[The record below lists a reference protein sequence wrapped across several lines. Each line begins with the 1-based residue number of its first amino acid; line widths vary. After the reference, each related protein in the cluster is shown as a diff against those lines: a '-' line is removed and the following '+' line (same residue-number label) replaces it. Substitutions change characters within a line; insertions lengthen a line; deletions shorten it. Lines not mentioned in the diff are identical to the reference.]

1 MYRILRP
8 KNPVR
13 FTHDPDGRPEDT
25 PSMSMPLDSDSHRNA
40 AARFRNSDDLEPVR
54 RAAWSV
60 HAIDEAAEEVRA
72 IVAKHLTPTD
82 STKALQALN
91 HVYVG
96 APQNVKDAIVHNPDA
111 LLILEC
117 AAGEANAPLTKTVA
131 GPVLPQERTHA
142 AMLCLQQAT
151 RRLDAR
157 LAAAVVGLAMPGH
170 EAFYERNEGI
180 LPAGGLFGPAGA
192 DLLRDVVDCI
202 AGTPEGDDVAARL
215 MAMGGATAKLN
226 AAAAVEASREL
237 RDCDL
242 IALAQYSMAPAA
254 ALVAD
259 ASGRPVLTTP
269 DSAVLKLKE
278 LLAG

>member
-1 MYRILRP
+1 
-8 KNPVR
+8 
-13 FTHDPDGRPEDT
+13 
-25 PSMSMPLDSDSHRNA
+25 MSMPLDNDSHRNA
-40 AARFRNSDDLEPVR
+40 TARFRNSDDLEPVR
-54 RAAWSV
+54 QAAWSV

-117 AAGEANAPLTKTVA
+117 AAGEANAPLTKKIA

-151 RRLDAR
+151 RHLDAR

-170 EAFYERNEGI
+170 EAFYERNEDI
-180 LPAGGLFGPAGA
+180 LPGGGLFGPAGA

-202 AGTPEGDDVAARL
+202 ADTPESDDVAARF
-215 MAMGGATAKLN
+215 MAIGALYDGADKDVDEGQSTQRSLDDTDVRTAPGSPDARARLSDRSLQQKVKGTTAKLN
-226 AAAAVEASREL
+226 VAVAVEMAVRVAASDATSSPDR
-237 RDCDL
+237 
-242 IALAQYSMAPAA
+242 AP
-254 ALVAD
+254 
-259 ASGRPVLTTP
+259 
-269 DSAVLKLKE
+269 
-278 LLAG
+278 

>member
-1 MYRILRP
+1 
-8 KNPVR
+8 
-13 FTHDPDGRPEDT
+13 
-25 PSMSMPLDSDSHRNA
+25 MSMPLDNDSLRNA
-40 AARFRNSDDLEPVR
+40 TPRFRNSDDLEPVR
-54 RAAWSV
+54 QAAWSV

-91 HVYVG
+91 HVYAG

-117 AAGEANAPLTKTVA
+117 AAGEANAPLTKKVA

-142 AMLCLQQAT
+142 AILCLQQAT

-170 EAFYERNEGI
+170 EAFHERNEGI
-180 LPAGGLFGPAGA
+180 LPGGGLFGPAGA

-202 AGTPEGDDVAARL
+202 AGTPEGDDVAARFK
-215 MAMGGATAKLN
+215 AMGALYDSADKDVDEGQSRQRSKLN
-226 AAAAVEASREL
+226 VAVAVEMAVRVAASDATSSPDR
-237 RDCDL
+237 
-242 IALAQYSMAPAA
+242 AP
-254 ALVAD
+254 
-259 ASGRPVLTTP
+259 
-269 DSAVLKLKE
+269 
-278 LLAG
+278 

>member
-1 MYRILRP
+1 
-8 KNPVR
+8 
-13 FTHDPDGRPEDT
+13 
-25 PSMSMPLDSDSHRNA
+25 MSMPLDNDSHRNA
-40 AARFRNSDDLEPVR
+40 TVRFRNSDDLEPVR
-54 RAAWSV
+54 QAAWSV
-60 HAIDEAAEEVRA
+60 YATDEAAEEVRA

-91 HVYVG
+91 HVYAG

-157 LAAAVVGLAMPGH
+157 LAAAVVGLAVPGH
-170 EAFYERNEGI
+170 EAFYQRNESI
-180 LPAGGLFGPAGA
+180 LPGGRLFGPAGA

-215 MAMGGATAKLN
+215 MALGGATAKLN
-226 AAAAVEASREL
+226 VAVVVEMAVRVAASDATSSP
-237 RDCDL
+237 DL
-242 IALAQYSMAPAA
+242 AP
-254 ALVAD
+254 
-259 ASGRPVLTTP
+259 
-269 DSAVLKLKE
+269 
-278 LLAG
+278 

>member
-1 MYRILRP
+1 
-8 KNPVR
+8 
-13 FTHDPDGRPEDT
+13 
-25 PSMSMPLDSDSHRNA
+25 MSMPLDNDSHRNA
-40 AARFRNSDDLEPVR
+40 TARFRNSDDLEPVR
-54 RAAWSV
+54 QAAWSV

-96 APQNVKDAIVHNPDA
+96 APQNVQDAIVRNSDA

-117 AAGEANAPLTKTVA
+117 AAGEANTPLTKKVA

-180 LPAGGLFGPAGA
+180 MPGDELFGPAGA

-215 MAMGGATAKLN
+215 MALGGATARLSV
-226 AAAAVEASREL
+226 AVAVEMAVRVAASDATSSPDR
-237 RDCDL
+237 
-242 IALAQYSMAPAA
+242 AP
-254 ALVAD
+254 
-259 ASGRPVLTTP
+259 
-269 DSAVLKLKE
+269 
-278 LLAG
+278 